1 MIRLKKILVMSICLS
16 IFINPILVKADE
28 LNIVEEQKVVEER
41 KRERLEVEK
50 EFDNAFQNKEI
61 DEVEESGKITL
72 DGDFSDWTNMP
83 YFEDEDKY
91 GNHSENILGYQY
103 YIDKKD
109 KENGKPYLYLRLDM
123 DTMPVTHI
131 RAWLVTNES
140 TFNKFYE
147 NYNNRDKSTGCIS
160 TLENDKEGVK
170 AYNINIEKLTSAEPY
185 RVQVLKHNAN
195 LFKEQGY
202 WVKEDSGSKYTAE
215 LRIPLEHVMGEDGG
229 TNFNLVLGTDLY
241 KYPTGDFI
249 MTSITSG
256 STGPVFALGLGLV
269 TVLGITIRKNKN
281 SATIYKYKNI

>member
-170 AYNINIEKLTSAEPY
+170 AYNINIEKLTSAELY
-185 RVQVLKHNAN
+185 RVQVLNHNAN

-281 SATIYKYKNI
+281 SEEDI

>member
-185 RVQVLKHNAN
+185 RVQVLNHNAN

-249 MTSITSG
+249 MTSITSR

-281 SATIYKYKNI
+281 SEEDI

>member
-281 SATIYKYKNI
+281 SEEDI

>member
-72 DGDFSDWTNMP
+72 DGDFRDWTNMP

-185 RVQVLKHNAN
+185 RVQVLNHNAN

-281 SATIYKYKNI
+281 SEEDI

>member
-1 MIRLKKILVMSICLS
+1 MIRLRKILLMSICLF

-28 LNIVEEQKVVEER
+28 LDMVEEQKVVEER

-50 EFDNAFQNKEI
+50 EFNNAFQNKEI
-61 DEVEESGKITL
+61 NEVEESGKITL

-147 NYNNRDKSTGCIS
+147 NYNNRDKSTECIS

-185 RVQVLKHNAN
+185 RIQVLNHNAN

-256 STGPVFALGLGLV
+256 STGPVFALALGLV
-269 TVLGITIRKNKN
+269 TVLGITTRKNKN
-281 SATIYKYKNI
+281 SDEDI

>member
-1 MIRLKKILVMSICLS
+1 MIRLRNILLMSICLS

-28 LNIVEEQKVVEER
+28 LDMVEEQKVVEER

-50 EFDNAFQNKEI
+50 EFNNAFQNKEI

-103 YIDKKD
+103 YIDKRD
-109 KENGKPYLYLRLDM
+109 KEDGKPYLYLRLDM

-147 NYNNRDKSTGCIS
+147 NYNNRDKSTECIS

-185 RVQVLKHNAN
+185 RIQVLNHNAN

-256 STGPVFALGLGLV
+256 STGPVFALALGLV
-269 TVLGITIRKNKN
+269 TVLGITTRKNKN
-281 SATIYKYKNI
+281 SDEDI

>member
-1 MIRLKKILVMSICLS
+1 MIRLRKILLMSICLF

-28 LNIVEEQKVVEER
+28 LDMVEEQKVVEER

-50 EFDNAFQNKEI
+50 EFNNAFQNKEI

-103 YIDKKD
+103 YIDKRD
-109 KENGKPYLYLRLDM
+109 KEDGKPYLYLRLDM

-147 NYNNRDKSTGCIS
+147 NYNNRDKSTECIS

-185 RVQVLKHNAN
+185 RIQVLNHNAN

-256 STGPVFALGLGLV
+256 STGPVFALALGVV
-269 TVLGITIRKNKN
+269 TVLGITTRKNKN
-281 SATIYKYKNI
+281 SDEDI

>member
-1 MIRLKKILVMSICLS
+1 MIRLRKILVMSICLS

-61 DEVEESGKITL
+61 NEVEESGKITL

-185 RVQVLKHNAN
+185 RVQVLNHNAN

-281 SATIYKYKNI
+281 SEEDI

>member
-185 RVQVLKHNAN
+185 RVQVLNHNAN

-269 TVLGITIRKNKN
+269 TVLGITTRKNKN
-281 SATIYKYKNI
+281 SEEDI

>member
-1 MIRLKKILVMSICLS
+1 MSICLS

-28 LNIVEEQKVVEER
+28 LDMVEEQKVVEER

-61 DEVEESGKITL
+61 NEVEESGKITL

-185 RVQVLKHNAN
+185 RVQVLNHNAN

-229 TNFNLVLGTDLY
+229 TNFNLVLGTDFY

-281 SATIYKYKNI
+281 SEEDI

>member
-131 RAWLVTNES
+131 RAWLVTNEG

-185 RVQVLKHNAN
+185 RVQVLNHNAN

-281 SATIYKYKNI
+281 SEEDI

>member
-1 MIRLKKILVMSICLS
+1 MIRLRKILVMSICLS

-61 DEVEESGKITL
+61 NEVEESGKITL

-91 GNHSENILGYQY
+91 GNYSENILGYQY

-185 RVQVLKHNAN
+185 RVQVLNHNAN

-281 SATIYKYKNI
+281 SEEDI

>member
-1 MIRLKKILVMSICLS
+1 MSICLS

-185 RVQVLKHNAN
+185 RVQVLNHNAN

-256 STGPVFALGLGLV
+256 STGPIFALGLGLV

-281 SATIYKYKNI
+281 SEEDI

>member
-185 RVQVLKHNAN
+185 RVQVLNHNAN

-256 STGPVFALGLGLV
+256 STGLVFALGLGLV

-281 SATIYKYKNI
+281 SKEDI

>member
-185 RVQVLKHNAN
+185 RVQVLNHNAN

-256 STGPVFALGLGLV
+256 STGSVFALGLGLV

-281 SATIYKYKNI
+281 SEEDI

>member
-1 MIRLKKILVMSICLS
+1 MIRLRKILLMSICLS

-28 LNIVEEQKVVEER
+28 LDMVEEQKVVEER

-50 EFDNAFQNKEI
+50 EFNNAFQNKEI

-147 NYNNRDKSTGCIS
+147 NYNNRDKSTECIS

-185 RVQVLKHNAN
+185 RIQVLNHNAN

-256 STGPVFALGLGLV
+256 STGPVFALALGLV
-269 TVLGITIRKNKN
+269 TVLGITTRKNKN
-281 SATIYKYKNI
+281 SDEDI

>member
-1 MIRLKKILVMSICLS
+1 MSICLS

-185 RVQVLKHNAN
+185 RVQVLNHNAN

-281 SATIYKYKNI
+281 SKEDI

>member
-1 MIRLKKILVMSICLS
+1 MIRLRKILLMSICLF

-28 LNIVEEQKVVEER
+28 LDMVEEQKVVEER

-50 EFDNAFQNKEI
+50 EFNNAFQNKEI
-61 DEVEESGKITL
+61 NEVEESGKITL

-103 YIDKKD
+103 YIDKRD
-109 KENGKPYLYLRLDM
+109 KEDGKPYLYLRLDM

-147 NYNNRDKSTGCIS
+147 NYNNRDKSTECIS

-185 RVQVLKHNAN
+185 RIQVLNHNAN

-256 STGPVFALGLGLV
+256 STGPVFALALGLV
-269 TVLGITIRKNKN
+269 TVLGITTRKNKN
-281 SATIYKYKNI
+281 SDEDI

>member
-1 MIRLKKILVMSICLS
+1 MKKFRKILLMAICLS
-16 IFINPILVKADE
+16 IFINPVLVKADE
-28 LNIVEEQKVVEER
+28 LDMVEEQKVVEER

-50 EFDNAFQNKEI
+50 EFKNAFQNKEI
-61 DEVEESGKITL
+61 NDVEESGKITL
-72 DGDFSDWTNMP
+72 DGDFSDWTSMP

-91 GNHSENILGYQY
+91 GKHSENILGYQY

-109 KENGKPYLYLRLDM
+109 KVDGKSYLYLRLDM
-123 DTMPVTHI
+123 DTIPVTHI

-147 NYNNRDKSTGCIS
+147 NYNNRDKSTECIS

-170 AYNINIEKLTSAEPY
+170 AYNINIEKLTSAESY
-185 RVQVLKHNAN
+185 RVQVLNHNAS

-241 KYPTGDFI
+241 KYPTGDFT

-281 SATIYKYKNI
+281 SEEDI

>member
-1 MIRLKKILVMSICLS
+1 VIRLKKILVMSICLS

-185 RVQVLKHNAN
+185 RVQVLNHNAN

-281 SATIYKYKNI
+281 SEEDI

>member
-1 MIRLKKILVMSICLS
+1 MIRLRKILLMSICLF

-28 LNIVEEQKVVEER
+28 LDMVEEQKVVEER

-50 EFDNAFQNKEI
+50 EFNNAFQNKEI

-103 YIDKKD
+103 YIDKRD
-109 KENGKPYLYLRLDM
+109 KEDGKPYLYLRLDM

-147 NYNNRDKSTGCIS
+147 NYNNRDKSTECIS

-185 RVQVLKHNAN
+185 RIQVLNHNAN

-256 STGPVFALGLGLV
+256 STGPVFALALGLV
-269 TVLGITIRKNKN
+269 TVLGITTRKNKN
-281 SATIYKYKNI
+281 SDEDI

>member
-185 RVQVLKHNAN
+185 RVQVLNHNAN

-281 SATIYKYKNI
+281 SEEEI

>member
-1 MIRLKKILVMSICLS
+1 MIRLKKILLMSICLS

-28 LNIVEEQKVVEER
+28 LDMVEEQKVVEER

-61 DEVEESGKITL
+61 NEVEESGKITL

-109 KENGKPYLYLRLDM
+109 KENGKPYLYLRLDT

-185 RVQVLKHNAN
+185 RVQVLNHNAN

-281 SATIYKYKNI
+281 SEEDI

>member
-109 KENGKPYLYLRLDM
+109 KENGKPYLYLRLYM

-140 TFNKFYE
+140 TFNKLYE

-185 RVQVLKHNAN
+185 RVQVLNHNAN

-281 SATIYKYKNI
+281 SEEDI

>member
-185 RVQVLKHNAN
+185 RVQVLNHNAN

-249 MTSITSG
+249 MTSITS
-256 STGPVFALGLGLV
+256 
-269 TVLGITIRKNKN
+269 
-281 SATIYKYKNI
+281 

>member
-185 RVQVLKHNAN
+185 RVQVLNHNAN
-195 LFKEQGY
+195 SFKEQGY

-281 SATIYKYKNI
+281 SEEDI

>member
-147 NYNNRDKSTGCIS
+147 NYNNRDKGTGCIS

-185 RVQVLKHNAN
+185 RVQVLNHNAN

-281 SATIYKYKNI
+281 SEEDI

>member
-1 MIRLKKILVMSICLS
+1 MIRLRKILLMSICLS

-28 LNIVEEQKVVEER
+28 LDMVEEQKVVEER
-41 KRERLEVEK
+41 KIERLEVEK
-50 EFDNAFQNKEI
+50 EFNNAFQNKEI

-72 DGDFSDWTNMP
+72 DGDFSDWTNIP

-103 YIDKKD
+103 YIDKRD
-109 KENGKPYLYLRLDM
+109 KEDGKPYLYLRLDM

-147 NYNNRDKSTGCIS
+147 NYNNRDKSTECIS

-185 RVQVLKHNAN
+185 RIQVLNHNAN

-256 STGPVFALGLGLV
+256 STGPVFALALGLV
-269 TVLGITIRKNKN
+269 TVLGITTRKNKN
-281 SATIYKYKNI
+281 SDEDI

>member
-185 RVQVLKHNAN
+185 RVQVLNHNAN

-281 SATIYKYKNI
+281 SEEDI

>member
-1 MIRLKKILVMSICLS
+1 MKK
-16 IFINPILVKADE
+16 E
-28 LNIVEEQKVVEER
+28 
-41 KRERLEVEK
+41 RERLEVEK
-50 EFDNAFQNKEI
+50 EFNNAFQNKEI

-103 YIDKKD
+103 YIDKRD
-109 KENGKPYLYLRLDM
+109 KEDGKPYLYLRLDM

-147 NYNNRDKSTGCIS
+147 NYNNRDKSTECIS

-185 RVQVLKHNAN
+185 RIQVLNHNAN

-256 STGPVFALGLGLV
+256 STGPVFALALGLV
-269 TVLGITIRKNKN
+269 TVLGITTRKNKN
-281 SATIYKYKNI
+281 SDEDI

>member
-185 RVQVLKHNAN
+185 RVQVLNHNAN

-281 SATIYKYKNI
+281 SKEDI

>member
-1 MIRLKKILVMSICLS
+1 MSICLS

-185 RVQVLKHNAN
+185 RVQVLNHNAN

-281 SATIYKYKNI
+281 SEEDI

>member
-1 MIRLKKILVMSICLS
+1 MIRLKKILLMSICLS

-28 LNIVEEQKVVEER
+28 LDMVEEQKVVEER

-61 DEVEESGKITL
+61 NEVEESGKITL

-185 RVQVLKHNAN
+185 RVQVLNHNAN

-229 TNFNLVLGTDLY
+229 TNFNLVLGTDFY

-281 SATIYKYKNI
+281 SEEDI